1 MGRNGEMKPS
11 QYSFLLINFM
21 SVVLIFCHFKRLIL
35 VAGYCSIRERSFGFS
50 IEVIPVLK
58 KFPPPGGN
66 VDINKTRQVIVPFLR
81 ITGAI
86 NFS

>member
-1 MGRNGEMKPS
+1 
-11 QYSFLLINFM
+11 M

-35 VAGYCSIRERSFGFS
+35 VAGYSSIRKRPFGFS
-50 IEVIPVLK
+50 VEVISVLK
-58 KFPPPGGN
+58 EFPPPGGN
-66 VDINKTRQVIVPFLR
+66 FGINKTRQVIVPFLR

>member
-1 MGRNGEMKPS
+1 
-11 QYSFLLINFM
+11 M

-35 VAGYCSIRERSFGFS
+35 VAGYCSIRKRSFS
-50 IEVIPVLK
+50 VEVISVLK
-58 KFPPPGGN
+58 EFPPPGGN
-66 VDINKTRQVIVPFLR
+66 VGINKTRQVIVPFLR